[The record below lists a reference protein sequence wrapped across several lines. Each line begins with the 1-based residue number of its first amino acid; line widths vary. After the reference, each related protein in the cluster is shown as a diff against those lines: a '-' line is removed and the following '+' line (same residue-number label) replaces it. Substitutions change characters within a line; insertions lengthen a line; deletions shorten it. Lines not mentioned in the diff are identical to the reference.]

1 MTSRALVTEA
11 ERGED
16 YCMVWRALS
25 VSIAD
30 MHASRPRVPTTCV
43 EAEQARCDAVG
54 TRELCPCA
62 LRPRAAAAA
71 VVCGWCILVLAVAVA
86 IALRLG

>member
-30 MHASRPRVPTTCV
+30 MHARRGSRGGAGATWARPCPWRVRRGP
-43 EAEQARCDAVG
+43 
-54 TRELCPCA
+54 
-62 LRPRAAAAA
+62 
-71 VVCGWCILVLAVAVA
+71 
-86 IALRLG
+86 